1 MNQMYVASKFGML
14 ASVLLILTLF
24 TIFSLPE
31 AAAADTISASAKGLN
46 NTIILEILNDKN
58 NTSKIKTVNVWVWF

>member
-14 ASVLLILTLF
+14 ASVLLVLTLF

-31 AAAADTISASAKGLN
+31 AAAADTISVSA
-46 NTIILEILNDKN
+46 
-58 NTSKIKTVNVWVWF
+58 